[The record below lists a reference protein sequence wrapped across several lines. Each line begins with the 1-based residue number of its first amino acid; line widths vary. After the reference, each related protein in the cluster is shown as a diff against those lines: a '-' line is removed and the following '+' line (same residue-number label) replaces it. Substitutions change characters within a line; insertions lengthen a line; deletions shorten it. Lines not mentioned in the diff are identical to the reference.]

1 MKTPMNELIDKA
13 IAYSRE
19 LSTEGYLY
27 ESMAVDHIIDLA
39 ESLLEK
45 EKELPSKEIKDYKL
59 SDMVSG
65 YKTICKPD
73 ANFEKYY
80 SKGFTECWEWLRR
93 ITK

>member
-27 ESMAVDHIIDLA
+27 ESMAVDHII
-39 ESLLEK
+39 
-45 EKELPSKEIKDYKL
+45 
-59 SDMVSG
+59 
-65 YKTICKPD
+65 
-73 ANFEKYY
+73 NFEKYY